1 MDCDFQG
8 TTLSQLNEHVELKH
22 VRKQNTKDS
31 AIKCRNCGELFSKKG
46 NLMYHRKSK
55 HTSSVAYCKNKS
67 EGNCYYTDDICWWK
81 HTEKNEEVY
90 ECYSCNER
98 FERKGLLMT
107 HRKREHNNSLGNC
120 NQFAQNNCRF
130 QESEC
135 WYKT

>member
-1 MDCDFQG
+1 MKEIVIIQMI
-8 TTLSQLNEHVELKH
+8 
-22 VRKQNTKDS
+22 S
-31 AIKCRNCGELFSKKG
+31 AGG
-46 NLMYHRKSK
+46 NILQ
-55 HTSSVAYCKNKS
+55 
-67 EGNCYYTDDICWWK
+67 
-81 HTEKNEEVY
+81 KNEEVY

-135 WYKT
+135 W